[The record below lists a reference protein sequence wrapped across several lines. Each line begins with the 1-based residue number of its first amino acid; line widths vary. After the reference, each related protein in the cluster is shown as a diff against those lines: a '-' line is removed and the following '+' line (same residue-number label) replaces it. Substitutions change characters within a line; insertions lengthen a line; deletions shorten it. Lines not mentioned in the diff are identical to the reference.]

1 MDLAEQRRV
10 LSKRRGRTIGQRT
23 ILKSYVVEPGP
34 DASAVE
40 LSHTRKAEG
49 LPIYS
54 VGEWGGGGSRGG
66 ECRMALCMRV
76 PCFDA
81 SVVWLSDPLMAAM
94 T

>member
-54 VGEWGGGGSRGG
+54 VGELWQDSRQGREG
-66 ECRMALCMRV
+66 
-76 PCFDA
+76 
-81 SVVWLSDPLMAAM
+81 
-94 T
+94 